1 MRSLSEKRLRRSQ
14 RVRPKTTISLRLPE
28 DIVED
33 LTEMAPVWGC
43 GSFEALIRLYI
54 GEGLRRDEA
63 KLEEPEVK
71 ELLDKLQREG
81 VPETVILERVS
92 ETLQKSA

>member
-1 MRSLSEKRLRRSQ
+1 MRRSQ
-14 RVRPKTTISLRLPE
+14 RVRPKTTVSIRMPE

-43 GSFEALIRLYI
+43 GSYEALIRLYI

-63 KLEEPEVK
+63 KLEEPEV
-71 ELLDKLQREG
+71 R
-81 VPETVILERVS
+81 
-92 ETLQKSA
+92 